1 MDCTPLDYFVVFAN
15 FQPLRSQSTSFAL
28 CSLSLSL
35 CLCVYPRTAASLYSR
50 TAGRQMYT
58 SEEGERKMY
67 SDPREAN
74 VVHQGGG
81 LQGRRRRGNRF
92 VGHSLLVKV
101 SHSHLIDRTCF
112 LKAAEFHLLCPKD
125 TTTIEFRPFFS
136 EILK

>member
-28 CSLSLSL
+28 QASLSL
-35 CLCVYPRTAASLYSR
+35 CLYVYPRTAASLYSR
-50 TAGRQMYT
+50 TAGRQMYSDP

-74 VVHQGGG
+74 VHQGGG

-101 SHSHLIDRTCF
+101 SHSHLIDRTSF
-112 LKAAEFHLLCPKD
+112 LKPAEFHFVCPKD